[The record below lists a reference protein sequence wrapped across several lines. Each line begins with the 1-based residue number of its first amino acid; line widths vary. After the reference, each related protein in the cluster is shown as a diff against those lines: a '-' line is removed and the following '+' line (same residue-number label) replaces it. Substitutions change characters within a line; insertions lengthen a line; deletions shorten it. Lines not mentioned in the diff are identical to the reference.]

1 VQLGDLVQEARRHVS
16 ELTGLHAE
24 TVTSLNRA
32 GDDRWV
38 VTVEMLELER
48 VPNTMDVLGTYEI
61 TLSQDGELLGFR
73 RVGRHRRSAN
83 EDGRT

>member
-1 VQLGDLVQEARRHVS
+1 VHVGDLVQEARRHVS
-16 ELTGLHAE
+16 ELTGLRAE

-48 VPNTMDVLGTYEI
+48 VPNTMDVLGTFEI

-73 RVGRHRRSAN
+73 RVGHRRRSST
-83 EDGRT
+83 EDGRS